1 MRVIIDSSLCQA
13 QGLCNMSAPET
24 FDLDDDGYA
33 YLSTPEIPDDD
44 GLRTRVRA
52 AVDGCPER
60 ALSIED

>member
-1 MRVIIDSSLCQA
+1 MKVFVDSGRCQGH
-13 QGLCNMSAPET
+13 GLCNMSAPET

-33 YLSTPEIPDDD
+33 RVPASEVPDDG

-60 ALSIED
+60 ALSIEG